1 MRNKKNES
9 IKIIPLG
16 GVGEIGK
23 NMYVVEVDEDI
34 FVLDAGLMF
43 PENEMLG
50 IDVVIPDTS
59 YLEENKSRVKAIFL
73 THGHE
78 DAIGALPYVL
88 RKLNVP
94 VYGTKLTIAFAK
106 EAMKDQ
112 KIKVNRSFH
121 VIHSDSQLTFD
132 SATVSFFKTTQSIP
146 DSVGIC
152 IHTAEGNIVY
162 TGDFKFDQAA
172 TDIYKT
178 EIGKIANIGDE
189 GVLCLL
195 SDSTEAERP
204 GYTTSESVVTE
215 EITNAFHAASGRVIV
230 ACFASNLIRI
240 QQVFDVAYENN
251 RKVAVMGKNLERVYE
266 IALELG
272 YLKVKDEKMIIPIQ
286 DIGKYRDDQ
295 IIVIATGH
303 MGEPLK
309 TLQRMAKQN
318 HKQVNIQKG
327 DTVLITP
334 TPGPSL
340 ETFLYKTIDL
350 LYRAGATVISKKIH
364 VSEHGHQEDLKL
376 MLNLMKPKYFV
387 PVQGEYRMLFAHA
400 KIAQEMDIKKKNIF
414 IPGKG
419 EIIEYRNGKMTT
431 GNRVNAG
438 NVLIDGLG
446 VGDVGNIVLRDRK
459 LLSEDGIFIVVV
471 TLNKKRK
478 TIASGPEIISRG
490 FVYVRESEKLL
501 EESTKLT
508 AQIVEKNLERE
519 AFEWSSIKQDI
530 RDQLNHFLF
539 EKTRRRPMILP
550 IIMEI

>member
-23 NMYVVEVDEDI
+23 NMYIVEVDEDI

-43 PENEMLG
+43 PEDEMLG

-78 DAIGALPYVL
+78 DSIGALPYVL

-112 KIKVNRSFH
+112 RVNGSFH

-132 SATVSFFKTTQSIP
+132 SVTVSFFKTTQSIP

-152 IHTAEGNIVY
+152 IHTTEGNIVY

-215 EITNAFHAASGRVIV
+215 EITNAFHSAPGRVIV

-309 TLQRMAKQN
+309 TLQRMAKQT

-340 ETFLYKTIDL
+340 ETFLYRTMDL

-376 MLNLMKPKYFV
+376 MLNLTKPKYFV

-400 KIAQEMDIKKKNIF
+400 KIAQEMNIKKKNIF

-471 TLNKKRK
+471 TLNKKEKRLLLDRK
-478 TIASGPEIISRG
+478 L
-490 FVYVRESEKLL
+490 FL
-501 EESTKLT
+501 EALYMLENR
-508 AQIVEKNLERE
+508 KNY
-519 AFEWSSIKQDI
+519 
-530 RDQLNHFLF
+530 
-539 EKTRRRPMILP
+539 
-550 IIMEI
+550 